1 MVALDGLSLANNPG
15 MCGQGTNAPVNPTTY
30 YPPCDG
36 PSPPIP
42 GINPDYPAK
51 LSPPPAA
58 PAPPAPKPKHIALVM
73 KVNRALPPLL
83 LLPLLP
89 LLLAPLLPL
98 LLPLL
103 PPTPAALH
111 TVGCR
116 RGPAAACFS
125 AAPCCNRGLGSAVRP
140 LPKLLL
146 SCSEVLA
153 SCSAGSL
160 RGC

>member
-1 MVALDGLSLANNPG
+1 MQAQEATARQARHEQGRAREQRQAGWQAAVRSARQTKEAAGL
-15 MCGQGTNAPVNPTTY
+15 TNA
-30 YPPCDG
+30 
-36 PSPPIP
+36 
-42 GINPDYPAK
+42 A
-51 LSPPPAA
+51 
-58 PAPPAPKPKHIALVM
+58 APPAPKPKHIALVM